1 MPDYGFGRA
10 RSDFARSDQEKP
22 RCTNRSNPQTQML
35 YHQEIREPGAP
46 RPLTSENMMQIT
58 LRVIAGTIFAIW
70 SCLATAQQAPP
81 APPPIS
87 KEILGGVTS
96 PRAIAAALND
106 SLRAFCGP
114 AGSSLSSHTKR

>member
-1 MPDYGFGRA
+1 MPDYGFRRA
-10 RSDFARSDQEKP
+10 RNEAARSSQDEP
-22 RCTNRSNPQTQML
+22 RCSI
-35 YHQEIREPGAP
+35 IRAPGLS
-46 RPLTSENMMQIT
+46 RPINSGNMMQIT

-70 SCLATAQQAPP
+70 SYLATAQQAPP